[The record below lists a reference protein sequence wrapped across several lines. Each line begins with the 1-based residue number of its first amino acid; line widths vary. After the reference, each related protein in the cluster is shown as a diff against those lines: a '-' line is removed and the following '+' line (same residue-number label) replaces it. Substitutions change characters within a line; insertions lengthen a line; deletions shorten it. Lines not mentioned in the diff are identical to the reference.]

1 MRNKVP
7 DEYRFLNKSK
17 RIDIRVNEPEYRII
31 TELAKRNNMSVSKLL
46 ISLSKEE
53 FLHPRLS

>member
-1 MRNKVP
+1 MNKVS

-17 RIDIRVNEPEYRII
+17 RSDIRVNEPEYEMII
-31 TELAKRNNMSVSKLL
+31 ELAKRNNMSVSKLL

-53 FLHPRLS
+53 FLHSRLS

>member
-1 MRNKVP
+1 MNKVS
-7 DEYRFLNKSK
+7 DEYKFLNKSK
-17 RIDIRVNEPEYRII
+17 RIDIRVNEPEYEMII
-31 TELAKRNNMSVSKLL
+31 ELAKRNNMSVSKLL

>member
-1 MRNKVP
+1 MNKVS
-7 DEYRFLNKSK
+7 DEYKFLNKSK
-17 RIDIRVNEPEYRII
+17 RIDIRVNEPEYKMII
-31 TELAKRNNMSVSKLL
+31 ELAKRNNMSVSKLL